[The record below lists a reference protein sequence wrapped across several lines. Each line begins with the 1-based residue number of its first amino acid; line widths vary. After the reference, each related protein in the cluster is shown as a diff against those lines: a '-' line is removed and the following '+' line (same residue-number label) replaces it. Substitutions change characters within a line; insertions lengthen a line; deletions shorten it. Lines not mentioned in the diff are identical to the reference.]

1 MNRVE
6 LKEWSKEK
14 IKDKLW
20 DIWKGI
26 LIALAVVLVLSLGLA
41 IIQTIFGEKS
51 TITAVISIVVEII
64 SIPISIGLLAYTMKF
79 VRKEEL
85 DNNLIFDFFGDVV
98 KIAATIILMGLI
110 VALGCVCFIVP
121 GIYLAFSYMLVP
133 YLLAERKDLTMTET
147 LRLSRKMMN
156 GHKLDY
162 FILGLSFI
170 GWALLTP
177 FTLGILLVWLYPYM
191 MVANTKFATDIIDN
205 YEEE

>member
-1 MNRVE
+1 MNRIE

-14 IKDKLW
+14 IKGKLL
-20 DIWKGI
+20 DIWKGL
-26 LIALAVVLVLSLGLA
+26 LIAVGAMLVLSLGLVVVEG
-41 IIQTIFGEKS
+41 IFGEKS
-51 TITAVISIVVEII
+51 MITSIISLVVEII
-64 SIPISIGLLAYTMKF
+64 SIPLSIGLTAYAMKF
-79 VRKEEL
+79 VRKDEL
-85 DNNLIFDFFGDVV
+85 DNGVVFDYFGDLV
-98 KIAATIILMGLI
+98 KIAATTILMGILI
-110 VALGCVCFIVP
+110 ALGCICFIIP

-133 YLLAERKDLTMTET
+133 YLLAEKKDLTMTET

-177 FTLGILLVWLYPYM
+177 FTLGLIMIWLYPYM
-191 MVANTKFATDIIDN
+191 LVANTKFATDIIDK